1 MARPFKVKK
10 ITPLDPAENAATR
23 ILRTRIREYFSHWTD
38 PDDPPDDRQLHDQ
51 RISGKRLR
59 YSAEML
65 RELYPDRLA
74 LFIGLLKQQQDLLGE
89 AQDYVTQRTRI
100 AADLA
105 RRRRLARR
113 DEIAAYEGLLD
124 VYDERRAEL
133 QEQID
138 DIWRGMT
145 TKRFRKLLRAGVSR
159 PRKPA
164 RKETRPSESKLVA
177 VDKAGDK
184 PGAEAVV
191 DVDDRD
197 V

>member
-1 MARPFKVKK
+1 MAKPFKIKR
-10 ITPLDPAENAATR
+10 ITPLDPAHRAATR
-23 ILRTRIREYFSHWTD
+23 ILRTRIREFFSHWPD

-65 RELYPDRLA
+65 GELYPDRLA
-74 LFIGLLKQQQDLLGE
+74 LFKDLLKRQQDLLGE

-105 RRRRLARR
+105 RRRRFARR
-113 DEIAAYEGLLD
+113 DEIAVFEALLD
-124 VYDERRAEL
+124 VYDQKRAAL
-133 QEQID
+133 QEEID

-145 TKRFRKLLRAGVSR
+145 TKRFRKLLRATVSR
-159 PRKPA
+159 PSKPTGRK
-164 RKETRPSESKLVA
+164 TRPSESKLVA
-177 VDKAGDK
+177 IDKAGNK

>member
-1 MARPFKVKK
+1 MAKPFKIKK
-10 ITPLDPAENAATR
+10 VTPLDPAHNAAIR
-23 ILRTRIREYFSHWTD
+23 ILRTRIREYFSHWPD
-38 PDDPPDDRQLHDQ
+38 PDDAPDDRQLHNQ

-65 RELYPDRLA
+65 SELYSDRLA
-74 LFIGLLKQQQDLLGE
+74 LFIELLKRQQDLLGE

-113 DEIAAYEGLLD
+113 DEIAAFEALLD
-124 VYDERRAEL
+124 VYDERRAAV
-133 QEQID
+133 QEQIED
-138 DIWRGMT
+138 VWRGMT
-145 TKRFRKLLRAGVSR
+145 TKRFRKLLRAAVSR
-159 PRKPA
+159 PSKPA
-164 RKETRPSESKLVA
+164 GKETRTSESKLVA
-177 VDKAGDK
+177 IDKAGDK
-184 PGAEAVV
+184 PGSEAVV

>member
-10 ITPLDPAENAATR
+10 ITPLDPAHAAATR
-23 ILRTRIREYFSHWTD
+23 ILRTRIREFFSHWPD
-38 PDDPPDDRQLHDQ
+38 PDDRPDDRQLHDQ

-74 LFIGLLKQQQDLLGE
+74 LFIDLLKRQQDLLGE

-105 RRRRLARR
+105 RRRKLARR
-113 DEIAAYEGLLD
+113 DEIATYEALLA
-124 VYDERRAEL
+124 VYDDQRAAL
-133 QEQID
+133 QEEID
-138 DIWRGMT
+138 DVWRGMT
-145 TKRFRKLLRAGVSR
+145 TKRFRTLLRSAVSK
-159 PRKPA
+159 PKKPA
-164 RKETRPSESKLVA
+164 KKNAETPKSQLVA

-184 PGAEAVV
+184 ATAEAVV
-191 DVDDRD
+191 DVDDGD

>member
-1 MARPFKVKK
+1 M
-10 ITPLDPAENAATR
+10 PLDPADNAAAR
-23 ILRTRIREYFSHWTD
+23 VLRTRIREYFSHWTD
-38 PDDPPDDRQLHDQ
+38 PDEPPDDRQLHDQ

-74 LFIGLLKQQQDLLGE
+74 LFIELLKLQQDLLGE

-113 DEIAAYEGLLD
+113 DEIAALEALLD

-133 QEQID
+133 QEQIE

-145 TKRFRKLLRAGVSR
+145 TKRFRKLLRADVSR
-159 PRKPA
+159 TGKPA
-164 RKETRPSESKLVA
+164 GKKTQPSESKLVA
-177 VDKAGDK
+177 VNKAGDK

>member
-1 MARPFKVKK
+1 MARPFKIKK
-10 ITPLDPAENAATR
+10 IMPLDPADNAATR
-23 ILRTRIREYFSHWTD
+23 VLRTRIREYFSHWTD
-38 PDDPPDDRQLHDQ
+38 PDEPPDDRQLHDQ

-74 LFIGLLKQQQDLLGE
+74 LFIELLKLQQDLLGE

-113 DEIAAYEGLLD
+113 DEIAALEALLD

-145 TKRFRKLLRAGVSR
+145 TKRFRKLLRADVSR
-159 PRKPA
+159 TGKPA
-164 RKETRPSESKLVA
+164 GKETQPSGSKLVA
-177 VDKAGDK
+177 VNKAGDK